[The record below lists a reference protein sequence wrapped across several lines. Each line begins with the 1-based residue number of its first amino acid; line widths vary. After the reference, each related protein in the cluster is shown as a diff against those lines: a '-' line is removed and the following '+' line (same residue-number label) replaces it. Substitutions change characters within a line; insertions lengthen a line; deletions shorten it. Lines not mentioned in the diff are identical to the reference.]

1 MMNHTAIVKL
11 KASLEESRAPVHAK
25 VENPNNL
32 IVESVSED
40 GRTDVMSDV
49 RDEPGI
55 VATPYE
61 NNTQDSMGAF
71 RMHYGATAMGKSS
84 HSRTIA
90 QVCVDTGTPPNEQAL
105 IAENSMMNDR
115 AKTKPRAKEPIGND
129 KTIDTNVR
137 GSQDISNEILDFD
150 GSQVSSAER
159 LSMMKHSSFDIV
171 GLKNNPTFDITNIN
185 KDQTLEDKRPSH
197 QDMYYSQTAAVS
209 QNPVE
214 DVP

>member
-1 MMNHTAIVKL
+1 MIK
-11 KASLEESRAPVHAK
+11 
-25 VENPNNL
+25 
-32 IVESVSED
+32 
-40 GRTDVMSDV
+40 
-49 RDEPGI
+49 
-55 VATPYE
+55 
-61 NNTQDSMGAF
+61 
-71 RMHYGATAMGKSS
+71 
-84 HSRTIA
+84 
-90 QVCVDTGTPPNEQAL
+90 TGTPPNEQAL

-185 KDQTLEDKRPSH
+185 KDHTLEDKRPSH